1 MKKEKNEIEESLN
14 EIRKAMEETTKKN
27 DKASDNKSD
36 VLLLKKIVST
46 SNIKNDKNK
55 KNDDIK
61 EKQNSVL
68 KTTDTNTY
76 SKKKNV
82 KKDRMQKNFQ
92 KNSKRKQNDPIS
104 LIVEREIKPIIKK
117 WINKNLRS
125 FVKTIVIEEMKLIS
139 EATQKRTIK

>member
-14 EIRKAMEETTKKN
+14 EIRKVMEETTKKN

-36 VLLLKKIVST
+36 VLLLKKIVSK

-68 KTTDTNTY
+68 KTTDTNTHF
-76 SKKKNV
+76 KKKNV

-92 KNSKRKQNDPIS
+92 KNSKRKQNDPIA